1 MVRYSSLLIVF
12 LLFMLSPHGQD
23 SKALPEYQRLYHY
36 AEKLFSSENASA
48 VTDSIAFSVYMQ
60 VISMRGKEK
69 NDDPILADSYLKCG
83 ILKMSADEQ
92 EQALA
97 FFRQS
102 IAAVQKAHH
111 LPDSLLFK
119 PYLYAGSIQY
129 NLNSLDSAVYYYKKT
144 EAINQQYPLLSESE
158 RLFNKLGALYYE
170 TGDYKKSISYFQQAL
185 AIVETRKLLNEYFIV
200 NYKSNIATALLKLG
214 ENKQALELFK
224 TLLPYHI
231 AGDQLFYNIGNAYT
245 EEGDYISALQYLRR
259 IKQLE
264 IEKYNSL
271 SKVFI
276 RLKQYDTARLYLSK
290 AGNVFLDKK
299 KQAKSFDY
307 GITLKYTGDLLAAEG
322 KTNAAIENYQLAITH
337 LDPVFKDTSV
347 AANPSSFTGLQNF
360 AFLFD
365 ALVAKAAAFN
375 TLKGNQS
382 RLHALNAYVAALS
395 LAKHIERTYFSDDAR
410 LFIKNRENPA
420 TRDAVDIAVRLF
432 NHLKDPKYLNL
443 AFGLVENNK
452 ASVLQAGIQNLELS
466 SIPGLP
472 ATLVADEKKYKSL
485 ITKIAIQLGQVK
497 DTAGSNMLQKR
508 MEAAEIALAS
518 VQEKLDEHPDYHQL
532 KFSSRTVNIDSLQH
546 TIAGKQEAILSYYYT
561 SGQLLCFYITGD
573 GSGVTATPLQES
585 FFSTIAGLRQE
596 LVTPQAAARKSL
608 FDKGAELFNALLLP
622 VYEKIKNKERLII
635 IPYNEISYVPFEM
648 IPDSRQNGRLL
659 LNEFAVSYQY
669 SANFL
674 LEKKNETVPAYH
686 VLAMAPFAENNIGM
700 ILPALPSSAEEINQ
714 LPGKQLYAGNA
725 LKSQFALL
733 SGQYPVIHLATHAV
747 ASDASPL
754 ESYIEFYGLKK
765 DADTLHRL
773 YEREIYTLDMKPARL
788 LIISACETGNGVLV
802 NGEGIISLSR
812 AFSYAGCKAVITSL
826 WKADDIATAFIVKRL
841 HYYLQKGLPK
851 DKALQKAKLDYL
863 NNDAIEER
871 FKNPAYWAHLVLI
884 GEYGPLVKPGYTW
897 YSIVI
902 IVSLPLLLLGFMVWK
917 KRNRV

>member
-1 MVRYSSLLIVF
+1 MVRYSVLLIVF
-12 LLFMLSPHGQD
+12 LLFMLSPFGQD
-23 SKALPEYQRLYHY
+23 AKAPPAYQQLYHY
-36 AEKLFSSENASA
+36 AEKLFGSENATA

-60 VISMRGKEK
+60 VINFPAKEK
-69 NDDPILADSYLKCG
+69 NNDPILADSYLKAG

-102 IAAVQKAHH
+102 IAAVQQAHH

-129 NLNSLDSAVYYYKKT
+129 NLNNLDSAVYYYKKA
-144 EAINQQYPLLSESE
+144 EAINQQYALLSESE

-170 TGDYKKSISYFQQAL
+170 TGDYRKSISYFQQAL
-185 AIVETRKLLNEYFIV
+185 AIVEARKPLNEYFIV
-200 NYKSNIATALLKLG
+200 NYKNNIATALLKLG
-214 ENKQALELFK
+214 ENKRALKLFK
-224 TLLPYHI
+224 TLLPFHI
-231 AGDQLFYNIGNAYT
+231 AEDQLFYNMGNAYT
-245 EEGDYISALQYLRR
+245 DEGDYTMALQYLRR
-259 IKQLE
+259 IKQLD

-276 RLKQYDTARLYLSK
+276 RLKKYDTARLYLSK
-290 AGNVFLDKK
+290 AGAVFLDKK
-299 KQAKSFDY
+299 KQARSFDY

-322 KTNAAIENYQLAITH
+322 KTNAAIESYQLAITH
-337 LDPVFKDTSV
+337 LDPVFTDTAV
-347 AANPSSFTGLQNF
+347 TANPSSFTGLQNF

-375 TLKGNQS
+375 TLNDDKSHVN
-382 RLHALNAYVAALS
+382 ALNANVAALS
-395 LAKHIERTYFSDDAR
+395 LAKHIERSYFSDDAR
-410 LFIKNRENPA
+410 LFIRNRENPA
-420 TRDAVDIAVRLF
+420 TREAVDIAVRLF
-432 NHLKDPKYLNL
+432 NQSKDPKYLNL

-472 ATLVADEKKYKSL
+472 VTLVADEKKYKSL
-485 ITKIAIQLGQVK
+485 IAKIAIQLAQSK
-497 DTAGSNMLQKR
+497 DGALLNSLQKK
-508 MEAAEIALAS
+508 MEATEIALAT
-518 VQEKLDEHPDYHQL
+518 VQEKLDENPDYHQL
-532 KFSSRTVNIDSLQH
+532 KFSRRTVNIDSLQH

-561 SGQLLCFYITGD
+561 SNQLLCFYITSD
-573 GSGVTATPLQES
+573 GSGVIAIPLQDS
-585 FFSTIAGLRQE
+585 FFSAIAGLRQE
-596 LVTPQAAARKSL
+596 LVTPQTAARKLL
-608 FDKGAELFNALLLP
+608 FDKGTTLFNALLLP
-622 VYEKIKNKERLII
+622 VYEKIKDKERLII
-635 IPYNEISYVPFEM
+635 IPYNEISYLPFEM

-659 LNEFAVSYQY
+659 LNTFSVSYQY

-674 LEKKNETVPAYH
+674 IDKKNEAASAYN
-686 VLAMAPFAENNIGM
+686 VLAMAPFAENNTGM

-714 LPGKQLYAGNA
+714 LPGKQLYAANA
-725 LKSQFALL
+725 VKSQFVLL

-773 YEREIYTLDMKPARL
+773 YEREIYTLDMKQARL

-812 AFSYAGCKAVITSL
+812 AFSYAGCKSVITSL

-851 DKALQKAKLDYL
+851 DRALQKAKLDYL
-863 NNDAIEER
+863 KNNAIEER

-884 GEYGPLVKPGYTW
+884 GEYDPLVKPGYTR
-897 YSIVI
+897 YTVLLIV
-902 IVSLPLLLLGFMVWK
+902 VLPILVWGLIVWK